1 MPGKRGGITMR
12 KLLASL
18 CVTGLL
24 AVGVVST
31 ASAQQTQIGDGLV
44 VLNIAVDDTLN
55 NNNVNVVVPIQAAVP
70 IAANVCGVNVT
81 VAVLAAVD
89 QGGLFDPV
97 ECTAR
102 SRAHNGGTLTITN

>member
-1 MPGKRGGITMR
+1 MR

-70 IAANVCGVNVT
+70 IAANVCGVTVT
-81 VAVLAAVD
+81 AAVLAVVD
-89 QGGLFDPV
+89 QTGSTVGPF

-102 SRAHNGGTLTITN
+102 SRAHNEGTLTITN